1 MSSSG
6 FRARTLVAVAT
17 VVAAAAGAGGY
28 FAGHGS
34 AHGSAP
40 GPSAGPSSAP
50 VSATRYT
57 CPMHPSVIQDHP
69 GRCPLCGMALVPMKE
84 EPKAAAPTAA
94 HAAHGHEDRPPGARV
109 EVPGLAAVTID
120 PERQQLIGLRT
131 APVERTEVGGTWQTV
146 GRVAFDETR
155 IRTVT
160 VKVPVYVEQVL
171 ADFIGKKV
179 ARGAALFSGY
189 SPDILAAQDQYV
201 IALQSQAAFAPLTDA
216 GAPSGALVEAA
227 RRKLELWD
235 VPKSTISKLERTGKA
250 SRSIVFHSPI
260 AGVVTERNVFPG
272 TRLEP
277 GAVAYRVVDLT
288 TVWVLADIYE
298 SELARVEAGM
308 RAELTL
314 QAYPGR
320 RFDGKVAFVDPMLD
334 ATTRTAKAR
343 LAFPNPDGALKPEM
357 YGKVTLTST
366 ARTGLAIPDDAI
378 IDGGKRKVVFVA
390 LGDGKFE
397 PREIVPGVTSGERVE
412 VLSGLEEGERVVTR
426 ANFLI
431 DSESRLRAS
440 LAQTP

>member
-1 MSSSG
+1 MSGSR

-34 AHGSAP
+34 AHASAP
-40 GPSAGPSSAP
+40 GPSAGASSAP
-50 VSATRYT
+50 VSVTRYT

-84 EPKAAAPTAA
+84 KPKAAAPTAG
-94 HAAHGHEDRPPGARV
+94 HGHEDRPPGERV
-109 EVPGLAAVTID
+109 GVPGLALVTID

-160 VKVPVYVEQVL
+160 VKVPVYVEQVV

-189 SPDILAAQDQYV
+189 SPDILAAQDQYL

-277 GAVAYRVVDLT
+277 GAIAYQVVDLT

-298 SELARVEAGM
+298 NELARVEAGM
-308 RAELTL
+308 SAELAL

-320 RFDGKVAFVDPMLD
+320 RFDGKVAFIDPVLD
-334 ATTRTAKAR
+334 AGSRTAKAR
-343 LAFPNPDGALKPEM
+343 LAFQNPDGALKPEM
-357 YGKVTLTST
+357 YGKVTLTSK

-378 IDGGKRKVVFVA
+378 IDSGQRKVVFVA

-397 PREIVPGVTSGERVE
+397 PREIVPGVRSGERVE
-412 VLSGLEEGERVVTR
+412 VLSGLDAGERVVTR